1 MAFVCTFPSQYLGQ
15 QLGVS
20 VIITP
25 KFHAELAGEG
35 VEYSW
40 GIAKGMYRR
49 KPLISQKSK
58 ETFKKLVNDV
68 TNREVLTTE
77 TIRKVS
83 RRARS
88 YICTYYSLYYE
99 SANRGD
105 DTTKVS
111 LPLIERIVKA
121 FKSHRAAID
130 FDAGFVYGFVPAIND
145 GAIVID
151 E

>member
-1 MAFVCTFPSQYLGQ
+1 
-15 QLGVS
+15 
-20 VIITP
+20 
-25 KFHAELAGEG
+25 
-35 VEYSW
+35 
-40 GIAKGMYRR
+40 
-49 KPLISQKSK
+49 LISKKSK
-58 ETFKKLVNDV
+58 EAFKKLVSDV
-68 TNREVLTTE
+68 KNREVLTIKTV
-77 TIRKVS
+77 RKLS

-88 YICTYYSLYYE
+88 YICAYYSLYE

-130 FDAGFVYGFVPAIND
+130 FDAGFVYGFVHAMNN

>member
-1 MAFVCTFPSQYLGQ
+1 MATCLDFAEEMTALHHVGS

-49 KPLISQKSK
+49 KPLISKKSK
-58 ETFKKLVNDV
+58 EAFKKLVNDV
-68 TNREVLTTE
+68 TNREVLTTK
-77 TIRKVS
+77 TVRKLS

-88 YICTYYSLYYE
+88 YICAYYSLYE

-121 FKSHRAAID
+121 FHIGRR
-130 FDAGFVYGFVPAIND
+130 
-145 GAIVID
+145 
-151 E
+151 